1 MSHPITSFSHLSL
14 FKEKGEYSIH
24 YNSCCPILIRSIA
37 YALSNNNC
45 SIYKNQK
52 ITFTAKKVQP
62 LELFLLEK
70 QKKFDYNLCLSLLYN
85 LEIQNNFLKKEDSCI
100 FGISLND
107 IFVVDDKEFIFT
119 NPKKIKSA
127 DSSGTISFLSPF
139 DRSGFCSPEIL
150 KITALPSSI
159 NVNTFYYS
167 LGALLIFCIS
177 NVHIQTHESADF
189 LFFLKPIYG
198 TKLYWMIL
206 RLLCGEPEKRCFL
219 YV

>member
-1 MSHPITSFSHLSL
+1 MIHSFSYGDLY
-14 FKEKGEYSIH
+14 KERDNSYSIRYKNEH
-24 YNSCCPILIRSIA
+24 TDFIRSIV
-37 YALSNNNC
+37 LVLGEERC

-62 LELFLLEK
+62 FELFLLEK
-70 QKKFDYNLCLSLLYN
+70 YKKFDYNLCLSLLYN
-85 LEIQNNFLKKEDSCI
+85 LEIQNNFLKKESSCI
-100 FGISLND
+100 FSISLND
-107 IFVVDDKEFIFT
+107 ILVVDDKEFIFT
-119 NPKKIKSA
+119 NPKKIKPA

-189 LFFLKPIYG
+189 YFFLKPIYG

-206 RLLCGEPEKRCFL
+206 RLLHWEPGKRCFL